1 MKGRH
6 VLRIRRATASP
17 TDSNMGDGRRFLI
30 ALAAVAA
37 GALGLVVGTHAE
49 SQRVATEEMYY
60 QNLRIVLY
68 DTREALQFSIREAIG
83 TGDSQADLAEA
94 ALRTLPGKV
103 RSIPPPPQLRRAHEH
118 LGDVTQIASD
128 ELANAALT
136 PQDGIA
142 SAVLAERRIR
152 ELIRLIELLERRGS
166 T

>member
-1 MKGRH
+1 
-6 VLRIRRATASP
+6 
-17 TDSNMGDGRRFLI
+17 
-30 ALAAVAA
+30 
-37 GALGLVVGTHAE
+37 
-49 SQRVATEEMYY
+49 MYY